1 MTTHESMDVPAAD
14 QTYKEQWAVIG
25 GDQPGIYN
33 NWYDSFINHFNLL
46 NSVQSHSWPTILS
59 ISHCCSVLFIDR
71 SEIGVFSI
79 TVNLE
84 SGALQFTHLRFFI
97 HVLRIRQGTEHVHGF

>member
-14 QTYKEQWAVIG
+14 QTRKEQWAVIG

-33 NWYDSFINHFNLL
+33 DWYDSFINHFNLL
-46 NSVQSHSWPTILS
+46 NSVQSRSWPTILS
-59 ISHCCSVLFIDR
+59 ISHCRSMLFIDR
-71 SEIGVFSI
+71 SEIGVLSI

-84 SGALQFTHLRFFI
+84 SGALQFTNLRFFI
-97 HVLRIRQGTEHVHGF
+97 HVLQVRQSAENVHRF